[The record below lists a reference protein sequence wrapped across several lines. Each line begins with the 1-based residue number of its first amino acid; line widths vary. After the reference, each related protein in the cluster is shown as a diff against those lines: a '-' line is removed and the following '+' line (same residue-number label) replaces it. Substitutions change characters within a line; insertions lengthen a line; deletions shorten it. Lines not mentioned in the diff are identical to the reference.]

1 MIQTHECIQSKGC
14 IWINTISFSRNINL
28 KLKNKAMRK
37 FLVTV
42 AVALMT
48 AMGVNAQNE
57 ELRHEVSVF
66 YGGPSIS
73 HLGSAF
79 GELVGLVFTNAEYDD
94 GKIFGPI
101 GGEYY
106 YHCNNPRLA
115 IGGIVTYS
123 KWDSDVLRRNSSH
136 DKIGERNRSYLS
148 IMPSIKWYWVN
159 KNHFGLYCKAAVG
172 PILVSCTAKDYEVN
186 SSNSESGIYPMFQAS
201 PIGVEF
207 GGKFRGFA
215 ELGFGDQGLLLGGVR
230 YKF

>member
-1 MIQTHECIQSKGC
+1 MKKI
-14 IWINTISFSRNINL
+14 
-28 KLKNKAMRK
+28 
-37 FLVTV
+37 LVTV
-42 AVALMT
+42 AVALMA

-101 GGEYY
+101 GGEYF

-136 DKIGERNRSYLS
+136 D
-148 IMPSIKWYWVN
+148 M
-159 KNHFGLYCKAAVG
+159 
-172 PILVSCTAKDYEVN
+172 
-186 SSNSESGIYPMFQAS
+186 SSNCLYENYMFDNYKLDGLALLAACLRFLLNARDKFMRRH
-201 PIGVEF
+201 VERV
-207 GGKFRGFA
+207 GDPPDGFKIW
-215 ELGFGDQGLLLGGVR
+215 LL
-230 YKF
+230 